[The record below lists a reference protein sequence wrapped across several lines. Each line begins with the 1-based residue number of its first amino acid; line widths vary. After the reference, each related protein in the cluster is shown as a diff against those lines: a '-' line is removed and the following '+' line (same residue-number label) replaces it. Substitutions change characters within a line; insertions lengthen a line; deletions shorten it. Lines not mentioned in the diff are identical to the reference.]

1 MTDEVW
7 ILGAT
12 GRTGRAVAQ
21 RLADAGIAPVL
32 VGRDSARLAQ
42 MASDIGD
49 ARTVSG
55 LFEQVLAQVRTQA
68 PRVVINTI
76 GPFTRTS
83 MPVLSACP
91 PGTEYVDISNELA
104 AVEAV
109 LNRHD
114 DAAAAGQTMVTGA
127 GFGVL
132 ATESAVLRVC
142 AGRPAPARVRVEAI
156 PSVALQAGVMGEALA
171 ATIMDSMPGG
181 GRRVQ
186 DGRLV
191 RSAVANEVR
200 HVTTPDGDAVTTAAF
215 PSGDLIAA
223 WRASGAA
230 EVRSASSE
238 MPSGVAVRLAL
249 PALVMLMR
257 PVAVRRLATRQLARM
272 KLRARERPR
281 PFSWGHARA
290 EWGDGT
296 VREAWLRAEDAMDFT
311 AATAADVALRLCRG
325 AGKPGAYTPGAL
337 FGAGL
342 AIDVGAEF
350 VS

>member
-1 MTDEVW
+1 MAEEVW

-21 RLADAGIAPVL
+21 RLADAGAAPVL

-42 MASDIGD
+42 LAGDIGG

-55 LFEQVLAQVRTQA
+55 LFEQVLTQIRTQT

-76 GPFTRTS
+76 GPFTRTA
-83 MPVLSACP
+83 MPVSSACP
-91 PGTEYVDISNELA
+91 PGTDYVDVSSELA
-104 AVEAV
+104 AVSAV
-109 LNRHD
+109 LDRHG

-191 RSAVANEVR
+191 RSAVANDVR
-200 HVTTPDGDAVTTAAF
+200 HLTTPDGGAVSTAAF

-238 MPSGVAVRLAL
+238 IPSGLAVRLVL
-249 PALVMLMR
+249 PALGLLMR
-257 PVAVRRLATRQLARM
+257 PAALRRVATRRLARV
-272 KLRARERPR
+272 KLSARERPR

-290 EWGDGT
+290 EWCDGT
-296 VREAWLRAEDAMDFT
+296 VAEAWLRAEDAMDFT
-311 AATAADVALRLCRG
+311 AATAAEVALRLCRG
-325 AGKPGAYTPGAL
+325 AGTPGAWTPGAL

-342 AIDVGAEF
+342 ASDVGAQF
-350 VS
+350 IS